1 MRKNIKWLLS
11 LVVMFSLLSE
21 VSATVY
27 RTGLQQ
33 FQYKCNS
40 NAEADLTMR
49 AAAITDASKL
59 DIVEKTL
66 MASINGTSNV
76 NNPVSGKTWKWGD
89 YTTFGYEGVI
99 WLEPGTYT
107 FWGQYDDG
115 GAVVINDKVIYTHSN
130 KSGYNNKPKEGTFV
144 VEEAGCY
151 DFRGYVWDWSGG
163 KAPCGS
169 AKSAIQMKKDGGDW
183 VIDMAGVPARFKTG
197 EEYLVI
203 KDVLPTETSTI
214 ISLVVEA
221 TIPEGVT
228 AQVCSLASNGYIG
241 DAVKEKWTTASA
253 VQEVVGTGAAQELT
267 LTVDLAQIT
276 DAYFVVYSESECTDG
291 LHEIYA
297 ADPTWNKKYAY
308 SNIIR
313 MKDVDF
319 SAPKIS
325 ELAFTENNGG
335 TYTISVE
342 FLENTGELGVVYVS
356 GDTVITNVLTSAA
369 VAGTEYTT
377 TTASLPKDKTYDF
390 FVYAVNV
397 LGTEDIKEGV
407 VFYNGEL
414 SIEKLSDANELY
426 AVPGSFRI
434 SRSDSAYDLAVNIS
448 ISGTA
453 VAGQTYEELS
463 TTVTIP
469 AGETYADVVV
479 TPLFDTDINFDS
491 TVIVTLEDTNYYNI
505 ASNAAVSQLTI
516 ANVVPPKGYNTW
528 VAAEEGLASNPHNW
542 SLGHTPLA
550 SEDILFDGYF
560 STANCIWDVDAT
572 HTVASW
578 TQEANYSGAVSFQ
591 TTFPGLGF
599 EKFTVTGD
607 VNIKGGV
614 WTHTENNDTE
624 LYRLVAYI
632 GGDLTVESAASI
644 DVRAK
649 GFAAKKLYPGAYYGQ
664 HAGGRGT
671 GKTYGDIYEP
681 INLGSGD
688 QGPGG
693 GAVYL
698 VVTGDAVLE
707 GDVTTQTIK
716 VSSDYLGAPGSIY
729 VKANTI
735 SGAGNVL
742 ANSTKHASGGRIALV
757 VTGSDSLD
765 KDRSKLNVQGVKN
778 QSRGAGGTILV
789 KTKSQQYGTLYI
801 DDINR
806 TSYYTIHHPKEN
818 ELTAIPEG
826 SNWIVDG
833 IVFANSGI
841 LSIPEGTTL
850 TLPNGF
856 ASITGTSSLAG
867 IFYNG
872 GTIVSPDLDEETDT
886 TVIQGKWIFQAN
898 KPFTFPGN
906 VVIKDDGAIGCLR
919 MRYATEMIYACDV
932 KVMGDLTVEETGSL
946 YADMTGHTHYGYD
959 WSREYYG
966 DAYAFGGQ
974 LSMSTNGV
982 YGSILNPAHTGSY
995 GGADDGNSQNLGGG
1009 LIKVNVAG
1017 TMTLDGVATAL
1028 GGNGSNVRGTGG
1040 AFNITAGSL
1049 VGSGS
1054 IAIHGYN
1061 ASSSPNGADKRTL
1074 DGIRSQRNVKAAT
1087 AGGRVA
1093 IRLTDSSA
1101 TLPDYWLT
1109 SAAVKS
1115 YGGVYTNSSTKVQ
1128 DDPFCASA
1136 GTVYIQTA
1144 KEAEGAGTIYIR
1156 NNDMTTN
1163 PAYTPIPSVKY
1174 NPDEN
1179 LDKASLHISEAGR
1192 VRICEDIRL
1201 NNVYVSENSKLDIFG
1216 SRAVFTTL
1224 KLGDVNLGSG
1234 EFTAE
1239 QLIALGFD
1247 GVEDTSIDGSGSIK
1261 VIGQVFMLIVR

>member
-1 MRKNIKWLLS
+1 MKISNKI
-11 LVVMFSLLSE
+11 VMALCLMLFFISE
-21 VSATVY
+21 ASAAVY

-66 MASINGTSNV
+66 MASIDGTSNV
-76 NNPVSGKTWKWGD
+76 NNPVTGKTWKWAD
-89 YTTFGYEGVI
+89 VTTYGYEGVV

-115 GAVVINDKVIYTHSN
+115 GAVVINDNVIYTHSN
-130 KSGYNNKPKEGTFV
+130 KSGYSNKPKEGSLV
-144 VEEAGCY
+144 VDVAGWH

-163 KAPCGS
+163 KKPCGS

-183 VIDMAGVPARFKTG
+183 VLDMVGVPARFKTG

-203 KDVLPTETSTI
+203 KDVLPTETSTV

-221 TIPEGVT
+221 TFPEGVT

-267 LTVDLAQIT
+267 LTVDLTQLT
-276 DAYFVVYSESECTDG
+276 DAYFVVYSESECTED
-291 LHEIYA
+291 LLETYA

-313 MKDVDF
+313 MKDVDL

-325 ELAFTENNGG
+325 ELAFTENDDG

-434 SRSDSAYDLAVNIS
+434 SRSDSAHDLVVNIS

-491 TVIVTLEDTNYYNI
+491 TVIVTLEDANYYNI
-505 ASNAAVSQLTI
+505 ASDAAVSQLTI
-516 ANVVPPKGYNTW
+516 ANVAPPKGYNTW
-528 VAAEEGLASNPHNW
+528 VATEEGLASNPHNW

-578 TQEANYSGAVSFQ
+578 TQEANYSGAVTFQ

-599 EKFTVTGD
+599 EQFVIAGD
-607 VNIKGGV
+607 AVIDSGI
-614 WTHTENNDTE
+614 WTHSENSDTE
-624 LYRLVAYI
+624 VYRLAVSV
-632 GGDLTVESAASI
+632 GGDLTLAATASI
-644 DVRAK
+644 DVRLK
-649 GFAAKKLYPGAYYGQ
+649 GFAAKKYYPGAAAGV
-664 HAGGRGT
+664 HACGSSKGD
-671 GKTYGDIYEP
+671 KVYGDLYEP
-681 INLGSGD
+681 INLGSGSD
-688 QGPGG
+688 NAGG
-693 GAVYL
+693 GAVHL
-698 VVTGDAVLE
+698 VVGGDAILE
-707 GDVTTQTIK
+707 GLITTQSQK
-716 VSSDYLGAPGSIY
+716 ENSEYCGAPGSIY
-729 VKANTI
+729 IKANTI
-735 SGAGNVL
+735 SGEGEIL
-742 ANSTKHASGGRIALV
+742 ANSNNRRSSGGRISLV
-757 VTGSDSLD
+757 VTGDNKLA
-765 KDRSKLNVQGVKN
+765 KDRSKLNAQGNVYN
-778 QSRGAGGTILV
+778 TRGGAGTILV
-789 KTKSQQYGTLYI
+789 KTTAEAYGILYI
-801 DDINR
+801 DNVVRSNYYINHYP
-806 TSYYTIHHPKEN
+806 SHN
-818 ELTAIPEG
+818 EVTLIPEG
-826 SNWIVDG
+826 ENWIVDG
-833 IVFANSGI
+833 IVFANEGI
-841 LSIPEGTTL
+841 LAVQEGTTL
-850 TLPNGF
+850 TLPKGF
-856 ASITGTSSLAG
+856 ASISGSSHKAG
-867 IFYNG
+867 LLYNG
-872 GTIVSPDLDEETDT
+872 GTIVAADADEATDT
-886 TVIQGKWIFQAN
+886 AIIQSKWVFQAN
-898 KPFTFPGN
+898 EQFVFPGN
-906 VVIKDDGAIGCLR
+906 LIVKDEGAVGCVRLRQITNVVYG
-919 MRYATEMIYACDV
+919 CDV
-932 KVMGDLTVEETGSL
+932 MVAGDMTVEETGFM
-946 YADMTGHTHYGYD
+946 YADVTGHTHVGYD

-966 DAYAFGGQ
+966 DAYAYGGQ
-974 LSMSTNGV
+974 LAMSTNGV
-982 YGSILNPAHTGSY
+982 YGSILNPNMPGSY
-995 GGADDGNSQNLGGG
+995 GGANDCNDQNLGGG
-1009 LIKVNVAG
+1009 LIKVTVEG
-1017 TMTLDGVATAL
+1017 TLALDGKATAI
-1028 GGNGSNVRGTGG
+1028 GGSASNVRGTGG

-1049 VGSGS
+1049 IGTGS

-1061 ASSSPNGADKRTL
+1061 ASSTPNGDDKRTL
-1074 DGIRSQRNVKAAT
+1074 VGIRSKRNVKAAS

-1144 KEAEGAGTIYIR
+1144 NEAEGAGTIYIR
-1156 NNDMTTN
+1156 NNNMITN

-1192 VRICEDIRL
+1192 VRICQEELKL
-1201 NNVYVSENSKLDIFG
+1201 NILTVEETSVIDLFG
-1216 SRAVFTTL
+1216 STLSVTRA
-1224 KLGDVNLGSG
+1224 KIGGKSLGAGVYEPSDFADNL
-1234 EFTAE
+1234 
-1239 QLIALGFD
+1239 
-1247 GVEDTSIDGSGSIK
+1247 VDTSEAGGGTIVVLGEGT
-1261 VIGQVFMLIVR
+1261 LIILR